1 LNYSDEQYESVIID
15 QLLSLHIDH
24 GGYLKTLQAY
34 AGDLT
39 TDTALEQFLRG
50 FPGVLILVQSSNYT
64 QANICFW
71 RQETKVA
78 LLVGARSWRS
88 QDEAR
93 GDVTGISKIKGD
105 IRDLLLNTRLG
116 LEIRPL
122 ELVREEFIAGDNAL
136 VLWWLEYLIINDG
149 VTAVQTGV

>member
-1 LNYSDEQYESVIID
+1 MNYSDEQYEIAV
-15 QLLSLHIDH
+15 LEKLNGLHVDH

-39 TDTALEQFLRG
+39 TDTALEQFIRG
-50 FPGVLILVQSSNYT
+50 FPGLLVLIQSSDYYQQN
-64 QANICFW
+64 NCFW
-71 RQETKVA
+71 RQEVKVA

-88 QDEAR
+88 QGEAR
-93 GDVTGISKIKGD
+93 GDSTGISKIKAD

-122 ELVREEFIAGDNAL
+122 ELLREEFIAGDNAH
-136 VLWWLEYLIINDG
+136 VLWWIEYMITNDN
-149 VTAVQTGV
+149 VTALQEV